1 MRRTHALL
9 APEVV
14 QSSAMDCGP
23 AALGSL
29 LGGFGIPVS
38 YGRLREACQTDV
50 DGTSIDTLEDVAVAL
65 GLDAE
70 QVVTPLDHLLRPEAE
85 VLPAIAVV
93 RLPNGVTH
101 FVVVWST
108 FGPWVQ
114 IMDPGSGRVWVRRDK
129 LLNQLYIHAM
139 PVPAESWREWATTEN
154 FLGPL
159 RARLRELGIN
169 PLTILQP
176 ALADAAAGTLASLD
190 AATRMVHELVETGAL
205 LRGTEAERAIESLAN
220 EARTREQVDPTIPPG
235 TWSIPL
241 RYWSAAPTADQDDE
255 PHVLLR
261 GAVFVRCR
269 GRRAEASSPEGA
281 PAFELPPDLISARDE
296 QHASPARTLA
306 QMVVRDGWLTPMLV
320 LGSLLIASAG
330 LLIETALLR
339 GLVELGVELDL
350 VSERLVAWSAL
361 VAFAILMLLLEG
373 ALAGELLGI
382 GRRLETRLRV
392 AFLTKVPRLG
402 ARYFQSRLS
411 SDMAERIHAMH
422 GLRRLPELG
431 AELVRSVCSLIL
443 TVIGIA
449 WLDGGGALA
458 AALAAVALLLATFT
472 ALPALAERDLRFRTH
487 GGALSRVYL
496 DALLGLVPVRTHG
509 AARAVRREHEQ
520 LLVEWMRAGLDLV
533 RTAVTVETIQ
543 AIVGFA
549 VVITITLRHSLAA
562 GEVGAMLLLVYWS
575 LQLPDLGARIGELV
589 RQYPGHRSRA
599 LRLLEPIGA
608 PDEDRSPSDAQTP
621 DEPSTTDAPGVSL
634 QLDAASVRAAGHM
647 VLDEI
652 TLTIEPGEHVAIVGP
667 SGAGKS
673 SLVGLL
679 LGWHRPAQGEL
690 RVDGEP
696 LDGHRLAALRRET
709 AWVDPAVA
717 LWNQALVDNLLYGS
731 PSEALDRVG
740 PALREA
746 DLLELVANL
755 PEGLQTSL
763 GEAGALLSGGEGQRV
778 RLARALLRPGVRL
791 VILDEPLRGLD
802 RERRG
807 ALIRRIRAWWPNATL
822 LCVSHDLEETREFPR
837 VVVLADGRVVEDG
850 PPERLLAN
858 ADGPYATMLAQERQV
873 HAQLWQRSDWRRLTI
888 ADGSVIEHRRP
899 EPAME
904 VRTP

>member
-1 MRRTHALL
+1 
-9 APEVV
+9 
-14 QSSAMDCGP
+14 
-23 AALGSL
+23 
-29 LGGFGIPVS
+29 
-38 YGRLREACQTDV
+38 
-50 DGTSIDTLEDVAVAL
+50 
-65 GLDAE
+65 
-70 QVVTPLDHLLRPEAE
+70 
-85 VLPAIAVV
+85 
-93 RLPNGVTH
+93 
-101 FVVVWST
+101 
-108 FGPWVQ
+108 
-114 IMDPGSGRVWVRRDK
+114 
-129 LLNQLYIHAM
+129 
-139 PVPAESWREWATTEN
+139 
-154 FLGPL
+154 
-159 RARLRELGIN
+159 
-169 PLTILQP
+169 
-176 ALADAAAGTLASLD
+176 
-190 AATRMVHELVETGAL
+190 
-205 LRGTEAERAIESLAN
+205 
-220 EARTREQVDPTIPPG
+220 
-235 TWSIPL
+235 
-241 RYWSAAPTADQDDE
+241 
-255 PHVLLR
+255 
-261 GAVFVRCR
+261 
-269 GRRAEASSPEGA
+269 
-281 PAFELPPDLISARDE
+281 
-296 QHASPARTLA
+296 
-306 QMVVRDGWLTPMLV
+306 
-320 LGSLLIASAG
+320 
-330 LLIETALLR
+330 
-339 GLVELGVELDL
+339 
-350 VSERLVAWSAL
+350 
-361 VAFAILMLLLEG
+361 
-373 ALAGELLGI
+373 
-382 GRRLETRLRV
+382 
-392 AFLTKVPRLG
+392 
-402 ARYFQSRLS
+402 
-411 SDMAERIHAMH
+411 MAERIHAMH

-443 TVIGIA
+443 TVVGIA

-458 AALAAVALLLATFT
+458 ASLAAVALLLATFS

-549 VVITITLRHSLAA
+549 VVISITLRHSLAA

-608 PDEDRSPSDAQTP
+608 PDEDRSPSHARGPEQTY
-621 DEPSTTDAPGVSL
+621 PSDPSSTSPTLDPASLSPAMTRIDPPGVSL
-634 QLDAASVRAAGHM
+634 TLDAVTVRASGHM
-647 VLDEI
+647 LLDDI

-673 SLVGLL
+673 TLVGLL

-690 RVDGEP
+690 RVDREP

-717 LWNQALVDNLLYGS
+717 LWNHALVDNLLYGS
-731 PSEALDRVG
+731 PSEALERVG

-755 PEGLQTSL
+755 PEGLQTPL

-807 ALIRRIRAWWPNATL
+807 TLIRRIRAWWPNATL
-822 LCVSHDLEETREFPR
+822 LCVSHDLEETREFGR
-837 VVVLADGRVVEDG
+837 VVVLADGHVVEDG
-850 PPERLLAN
+850 PPARLLTD

-888 ADGSVIEHRRP
+888 ADGSLIEQRP
-899 EPAME
+899 AAAQTEAS
-904 VRTP
+904 